1 MGFFDWAGALLSDA
15 NNLIKGAA
23 VVVAAAI
30 FISAAVKSRGGIV
43 AMILSGIAGGFI
55 IWAVTLNGLGFFSN
69 TINEE
74 TNAVGMSQTV
84 GD

>member
-1 MGFFDWAGALLSDA
+1 MGFFDWVGGLLTDGL
-15 NNLIKGAA
+15 NLIKAAA
-23 VVVAAAI
+23 VLVAAAI

-43 AMILSGIAGGFI
+43 AMILAGIAGGFI
-55 IWAVTLNGLGFFSN
+55 IWAVTLNGLGFFSS

-74 TNAVGMSQTV
+74 TNAVGMSQTA